1 MSESSTATHT
11 EISAEQSYVDG
22 LFARLDNE
30 VQSANERLNEVQA
43 AVDPHTPDA
52 DALVR
57 RETEYHGL
65 QAKLDRLNVAQLG
78 LVFGRIDIDAP
89 GDNPTPEG
97 LDRRYIGRMGLD
109 AREEDYRT
117 LLLDWRA
124 PMARPFYLATTA
136 HPEGVHVRRHIRTT
150 GRTVTALAMKFWKV
164 KPALKAAMW
173 PANLPCTTSCTVPAP
188 GTCRPSWRPSNANRM
203 RSFAIAP
210 VVSWSSKAALAPA
223 RRRWR
228 CTE

>member
-1 MSESSTATHT
+1 MSESSSAPRTENPGAQANDPRT
-11 EISAEQSYVDG
+11 EIASEQAYVDG

-30 VQSANERLNEVQA
+30 VHAANERLNEVQA

-65 QAKLDRLNVAQLG
+65 QAKLDRLNIAQLG

-136 HPEGVHVRRHIRTT
+136 HPEGDR
-150 GRTVTALAMKFWKV
+150 K
-164 KPALKAAMW
+164 
-173 PANLPCTTSCTVPAP
+173 S
-188 GTCRPSWRPSNANRM
+188 
-203 RSFAIAP
+203 
-210 VVSWSSKAALAPA
+210 VV
-223 RRRWR
+223 
-228 CTE
+228 

>member
-1 MSESSTATHT
+1 MSESSSVPRTANPGAQANDPHT
-11 EISAEQSYVDG
+11 EIASEQAYVDG

-30 VQSANERLNEVQA
+30 VHAANERLNEVQA

-65 QAKLDRLNVAQLG
+65 QAKLDRLNIAQLG

-136 HPEGVHVRRHIRTT
+136 HPEES
-150 GRTVTALAMKFWKV
+150 
-164 KPALKAAMW
+164 
-173 PANLPCTTSCTVPAP
+173 TSA
-188 GTCRPSWRPSNANRM
+188 GTSG
-203 RSFAIAP
+203 
-210 VVSWSSKAALAPA
+210 LLGA
-223 RRRWR
+223 R
-228 CTE
+228 